1 MEKKLT
7 RRQALQTAGAV
18 ALGGLASATIG
29 IPRVA
34 LAHEEEAEPWENYI
48 DVKLEIEMGSM
59 YFQVEGQGKNAPITL
74 EVGKIYLLEF
84 KNVDA
89 DLHHNALFG
98 KDPDLD
104 NRHYKT
110 LLIDGFFGVEL
121 EGGQNGEIVIQVPD
135 KPGDWEVGCFV
146 NGHYE
151 AGMKAPIKVVK

>member
-7 RRQALQTAGAV
+7 RRQALKTAGAV
-18 ALGGLASATIG
+18 ALGSLASSTIG

-34 LAHEEEAEPWENYI
+34 LAHEEEAEPWEDYI
-48 DVKLEIEMGSM
+48 DVKIEIEMGSM
-59 YFQVEGQGKNAPITL
+59 YFQVEGQEKNAPITL

-84 KNVDA
+84 KNVNA

-104 NRHYKT
+104 KRNYKV
-110 LLIDGFFGVEL
+110 LLIDNFYGIEL
-121 EGGQNGEIVIQVPD
+121 EGGQQGEIVLKAPD

-146 NGHYE
+146 SGHYE